1 MTSDLDTLIVGAG
14 IAGLTAAA
22 ELRDHGRRVLV
33 LEKSRGLGG
42 RAATRR
48 RDGLRID
55 HGAQYVTVRDARL
68 QARVD
73 AWVASGDLAIW
84 SHGVPSWDP
93 EGGWRAPAADAHP
106 RYVAPDGMSALAKLL
121 GAGVPVAREARATGV
136 RADGDGWRVALADGS
151 EHRARSL
158 VLTPPVPQ
166 TLELLAGVALAEGDR
181 AALASVRYAPSFA
194 VMAGYPD
201 VALPDWPAVQV
212 RDHPVLSWIANDA
225 SKRRRAPTAPTSAV
239 LVLHATAAYAGA
251 RFDDPLDAVGD
262 ALLAAAAELVPW
274 AGAPGWRDVHRW
286 RYALAE
292 TPLPEAVRVL
302 APGLVAA
309 GDGFGGAR
317 VEGAFASGMA
327 AAAAVLAQLD

>member
-22 ELRDHGRRVLV
+22 ELRAQGQRVLV
-33 LEKSRGLGG
+33 VEKSHGLGG

-55 HGAQYVTVRDARL
+55 HGAQYVTVRDPRL

-73 AWVASGDLAIW
+73 GWLTNGDVAVW
-84 SHGVPSWDP
+84 SHGVPSWDAA
-93 EGGWRAPAADAHP
+93 GGWRAPAADAHP
-106 RYVAPDGMSALAKLL
+106 RYVAPEGMSALAKLL
-121 GAGVPVAREARATGV
+121 GAGVPVEREARATAV
-136 RADGDGWRVALADGS
+136 RADGDGWSVGLADGS
-151 EHRARSL
+151 GRRSRSL
-158 VLTPPVPQ
+158 ILTPPVPQ
-166 TLELLAGVALAEGDR
+166 TLELLAGVALAEDDR

-201 VALPDWPAVQV
+201 VTLPDWPAIQL
-212 RDHPVLSWIANDA
+212 REHPVLSWIANDA
-225 SKRRRAPTAPTSAV
+225 GKRRRDPAAPASAV
-239 LVLHATAAYAGA
+239 LVLHATAVYARA

-262 ALLAAAAELVPW
+262 AMLAAAAEVVPW
-274 AGAPGWRDVHRW
+274 AGAPAWRDVHRW

-292 TPLPEAVRVL
+292 TPLPEPVRVL

-317 VEGAFASGMA
+317 VEGAFVSGLA
-327 AAAAVLAQLD
+327 AAEAVSDPLG